1 VCKYI
6 FFQFCFYIKSDLNRP
21 FIACLEQQ
29 SMANFFDFSKALFF
43 CSSLGVKSRVYCMS
57 TAALFGC
64 GVGDGVRSMGGVKL
78 DDICLRCR
86 VTNNF
91 DIKKGNKM
99 SFALF
104 VGHIICK

>member
-1 VCKYI
+1 
-6 FFQFCFYIKSDLNRP
+6 
-21 FIACLEQQ
+21 
-29 SMANFFDFSKALFF
+29 
-43 CSSLGVKSRVYCMS
+43 MS